1 MNRIEFILNLQDPE
15 WETANVKTMSLDFIE
30 GSEKSL
36 SQIRQGGIDNSH
48 LSEIQD
54 SIVLKGQEVPITIED
69 SGTTNEHGQTVYK
82 LVDGGHRYLAI
93 SKLRKKNPRN
103 PKYWVIRAYV
113 HPGFSS
119 DFERVQ
125 YQHKANDHTLPSKSN
140 GNEDASLWLTD
151 LVHKGINGAPPN
163 LQALFN
169 SAGRNKTDPD
179 GYETDLQNAVS
190 FNFPNMG
197 TRRRNGIVRNFLK
210 KMPGKFK
217 TWDGERVRSEFLQ
230 YVADTESA
238 HLPEKYALA
247 LVREVNHVFH
257 SAAGNCLSATA
268 SPKDKDRDVVA
279 IVWTNKTNGRKTSDI
294 DYDRIESIRKINEL
308 NSHNRLGRGKKLID
322 RVFIAPQ
329 KLDDNEEE
337 GFYEVLLTG
346 NNKFSLSIPTKGW
359 DTTQAVSE
367 NELAA
372 K

>member
-1 MNRIEFILNLQDPE
+1 MNRIEFILNLQKKN
-15 WETANVKTMSLDFIE
+15 WESANVQYISLDFIE

-54 SIVLKGQEVPITIED
+54 SIVLKGQEVPITVED
-69 SGTTNEHGQTVYK
+69 TGVTNEHGQTVYK
-82 LVDGGHRYLAI
+82 LIDGGHRYLAM

-103 PKYWVIRAYV
+103 PTYWLMKTYV

-125 YQHKANDHTLPSKSN
+125 YQHKANDHTLPAKSN
-140 GNEDASLWLTD
+140 GNEDASLWLAD
-151 LVHKGINGAPPN
+151 VVYSGIAGAPPN
-163 LQALFN
+163 LQALLN

-179 GYETDLQNAVS
+179 GYEKDLQNAVS
-190 FNFPNMG
+190 YQFPNMG
-197 TRRRNGIVRNFLK
+197 TKRRNNIVRGFLK
-210 KMPGKFK
+210 KMPGKFR
-217 TWDGERVRSEFLQ
+217 TWDGDRVRSELSR
-230 YVADTESA
+230 YISDTDSVQ
-238 HLPEKYALA
+238 LPEKYAIA

-257 SAAGNCLSATA
+257 GAAGNSLAATTA
-268 SPKDKDRDVVA
+268 REDKDRDIVA
-279 IVWTNKTNGRKTSDI
+279 IVWTNKTNGRKTSSI
-294 DYDRIESIRKINEL
+294 DNDRIESIRKINEL

-337 GFYEVLLTG
+337 GFYEVSLTG
-346 NNKFSLSIPTKGW
+346 NNRFTLSIPTKGW
-359 DTTQAVSE
+359 DTTQSVSE